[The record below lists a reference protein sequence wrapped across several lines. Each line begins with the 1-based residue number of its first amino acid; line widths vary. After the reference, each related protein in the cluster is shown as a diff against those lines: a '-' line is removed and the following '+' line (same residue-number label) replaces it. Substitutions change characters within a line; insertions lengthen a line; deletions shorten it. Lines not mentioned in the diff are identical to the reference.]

1 MVSKFPDF
9 DKYQLGRSGHNAIY
23 FIRTLDFKQKYDA
36 TRMSLIDMAHSV
48 AELEPEFILKVSCTL
63 SAVEKKTN

>member
-1 MVSKFPDF
+1 MNAVSAS
-9 DKYQLGRSGHNAIY
+9 L
-23 FIRTLDFKQKYDA
+23 IRAPDFKQKYDA

-63 SAVEKKTN
+63 SAVEKKTKQTKRVRVAF

>member
-1 MVSKFPDF
+1 MNAVSAS
-9 DKYQLGRSGHNAIY
+9 L
-23 FIRTLDFKQKYDA
+23 IRAPDFKQKYDA